1 MGVKEKGEKYR
12 CNVCGNEV
20 KVTYVGGGNLLCCER
35 PMEMIKEGT
44 PEEEE
49 EEEEEEEK
57 NEEETWGEFKDY
69 KGDEA
74 KEGEVEADMNK
85 GFAG

>member
-1 MGVKEKGEKYR
+1 MSVREKGEIYR

-20 KVTYVGGGNLLCCER
+20 KVTYVGGGTLVCCGR
-35 PMEMIKEGT
+35 PMELIKEGT

-49 EEEEEEEK
+49 EEKEEEK
-57 NEEETWGEFKDY
+57 AEEAEWGGFKDV
-69 KGDEA
+69 ESEP
-74 KEGEVEADMNK
+74 KEGEIEEDMNK

>member
-1 MGVKEKGEKYR
+1 MSVREKGEIYR

-20 KVTYVGGGNLLCCER
+20 KVTYVGGGTLVCCGR
-35 PMEMIKEGT
+35 PMELVKEGT

-49 EEEEEEEK
+49 EEVEEEK
-57 NEEETWGEFKDY
+57 AEEAEWGGFKDV
-69 KGDEA
+69 DEP
-74 KEGEVEADMNK
+74 KEGEIEEDMNK